1 MNDTRLGT
9 KLMELKD
16 DLNNRIITECRKYWN
31 NLNMNNNIVFDI
43 KSVDDVLSILSE
55 KAKLIVNE
63 LLDGINIQS
72 RTDTFISIYVLMR
85 IVVESYLVPLN
96 NYDISENN
104 IYSVINLINF
114 RLVDLRAY
122 YNKDCDIRMF
132 KKAIE
137 TAYLTILRLFIT
149 AINAILHRREAVEA
163 WDYFLLNNTSSKQI
177 ELVILNSNK
186 VKLSAMKE
194 VLSKLGLSDIVIKD
208 NSSKFE
214 KENKDIII
222 KPSPI
227 KFDNNIALVDSCL
240 SDIRKVVASE
250 CTRDTDKS
258 ILESF
263 EADKLGNLISL
274 SSLIDDMIDN
284 SNNEIY
290 LQQVE
295 SILSTSFLRVN
306 DKINNLSKKTIYSIV
321 GESGSGKDSLVRYT
335 IDKYKL
341 DPKFRPIVSFTDRP
355 KRDNETDGVQHHFIS
370 SSEFD
375 DITMNK
381 EVIAYTKIG
390 KYRYMTIKDNFNNGN
405 IYVIDPKGLK
415 DFKRDYG
422 DKYDIVTIYIDTPY
436 KVRKQRISERS
447 DSNKFIDR
455 SESEKRMFEDFR
467 KYRDYD
473 YIIDNGNL
481 TSMDE
486 ASMFLVKILT
496 K

>member
-258 ILESF
+258 IL
-263 EADKLGNLISL
+263 
-274 SSLIDDMIDN
+274 
-284 SNNEIY
+284 
-290 LQQVE
+290 
-295 SILSTSFLRVN
+295 STSFLRVN